1 MKKSIPVLAASLL
14 AATGFA
20 ASVVQAAG
28 PVGEV
33 THLSGLLTT
42 KRADGSTR
50 VFAVRSQVQ
59 EGDTLNTEQD
69 TYARVKFADGSEVV
83 LRPASQVKVES
94 FKFDKDKPESDNVLI
109 NMFKGGMRAVTGLIG
124 KRNRDAVNFA
134 TATAT
139 VGIRG
144 THFSMLLCQNDCGS
158 IIMPATGKPPPNGMH
173 VDVADGAV
181 VMKTPGG
188 APVQINSGQSA
199 YAQNAQSTPV
209 IVPQSES
216 VKVTMPVS
224 ISQNAASRA
233 LGKNGTS
240 CDVQ

>member
-14 AATGFA
+14 VASGFA
-20 ASVVQAAG
+20 GSVVQAAG

-59 EGDTLNTEQD
+59 EGDTLNTEQE

-94 FKFDKDKPESDNVLI
+94 FKFDRDKPEGDNVLI

-181 VMKTPGG
+181 VMKTATGQQ
-188 APVQINSGQSA
+188 QINSGQSA
-199 YAQNAQSTPV
+199 YAATPQSTPV

-216 VKVTMPVS
+216 VKVTMPVA